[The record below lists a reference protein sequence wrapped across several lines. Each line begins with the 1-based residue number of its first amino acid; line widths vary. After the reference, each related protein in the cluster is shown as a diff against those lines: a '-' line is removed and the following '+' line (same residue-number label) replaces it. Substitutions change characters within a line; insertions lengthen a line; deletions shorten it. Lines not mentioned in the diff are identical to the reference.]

1 MHLHHTVTLF
11 SLLLGASTAAAA
23 ASSEPA
29 RNCGFKIA
37 ACPKDQYC
45 KPNDPTC
52 TRGENCL
59 GKCVHS
65 SPSPSSTLAT
75 VTTTKT
81 KPSPTPKPRET
92 YPPCGGFRVAGGFD
106 CGKGFV
112 CVDNPYVK
120 GCGMACDRPGICVP
134 DESCGGFIGKRCQD
148 ANKECFDDPR
158 DDCDPKNGG

>member
-1 MHLHHTVTLF
+1 MHLRHTVTLL
-11 SLLLGASTAAAA
+11 SLLLLGASAAAA
-23 ASSEPA
+23 SEPA

-37 ACPKDQYC
+37 PCPEGSYC
-45 KPNDPTC
+45 KRDDPTC

-59 GKCVHS
+59 GKCA
-65 SPSPSSTLAT
+65 PTPSSILPTTIVTAT
-75 VTTTKT
+75 RT

-134 DESCGGFIGKRCQD
+134 DESCGGFVGKRCQN